1 MPLPHDLHASLTQA
15 DRAPGRLPVVVPLLT
30 LAAPMLLGQAGQVL
44 LQLTDT
50 LLIGHVGAVELAAA
64 SLAGN
69 FVMFALYFAY
79 GAVGAVSPTIAQLHG
94 AGDRDGVSRT
104 AEAGAWLALMIGSV
118 IAVSL
123 TAVVPLLEHL
133 GQPPDVARAA
143 WGYLLLIAWSMPGAI
158 LAVVLG
164 QVAEAVDRPW
174 PVFGFMFMA
183 VVLNA
188 LLAWCLVFGHAGFPA
203 LGLPGAGLATF
214 VARWVHA
221 AALALWMLSDPRV
234 AGRRNHGS
242 GLQPGELTVV
252 ATVGRLFHQGLP
264 LAAQDV
270 LEGGA
275 FAVGALMLGWV
286 GTTALAANQVTVG
299 IASLAWMV
307 PVSLS
312 MATGVR
318 VAQAAGAGDMDAA
331 RRTGIAAM
339 LLGTGL
345 MAICAVFYV
354 AGGRWLARLFT
365 DDPEVAALAGT
376 LVSIAGIYQVSD
388 VIQSVS
394 LGALRGLLDNRVPM
408 LANAVCYWVLSLP
421 TVWFLTFR
429 CGWGAAGVWAGYL
442 PWMVGTGL
450 FFLVRFLRLTAR
462 PSPAA
467 AGSIRWPRT

>member
-1 MPLPHDLHASLTQA
+1 MAVPDQLQTSNPPVARATGRWPIVVSLLA
-15 DRAPGRLPVVVPLLT
+15 

-69 FVMFALYFAY
+69 FVMFALSLAY

-104 AEAGAWLALMIGSV
+104 AEAGAWLALMIGGV

-123 TAVVPLLEHL
+123 SGVVPLLEHL

-143 WGYLLLIAWSMPGAI
+143 WGYLLLIAWSMPGGI

-174 PVFGFMFMA
+174 PVFGFMVLA

-214 VARWVHA
+214 AARWMHA
-221 AALALWMLSDPRV
+221 AALAVWMLSDSRV
-234 AGRRNHGS
+234 AGRRAADRG
-242 GLQPGELTVV
+242 GLPRDLSVIP
-252 ATVGRLFHQGLP
+252 AIGRLFRQGLP

-275 FAVGALMLGWV
+275 FAFGALMLGWV
-286 GTTALAANQVTVG
+286 GTTALAAK
-299 IASLAWMV
+299 AS
-307 PVSLS
+307 
-312 MATGVR
+312 
-318 VAQAAGAGDMDAA
+318 AGRSHPA
-331 RRTGIAAM
+331 RRQR
-339 LLGTGL
+339 LGQQ
-345 MAICAVFYV
+345 
-354 AGGRWLARLFT
+354 RL
-365 DDPEVAALAGT
+365 PSANSPGAS
-376 LVSIAGIYQVSD
+376 SIAGRTRWIGPRYAS
-388 VIQSVS
+388 S
-394 LGALRGLLDNRVPM
+394 
-408 LANAVCYWVLSLP
+408 
-421 TVWFLTFR
+421 
-429 CGWGAAGVWAGYL
+429 AAGWMPRTSPRPL
-442 PWMVGTGL
+442 P
-450 FFLVRFLRLTAR
+450 R
-462 PSPAA
+462 PPNRPA
-467 AGSIRWPRT
+467 AGSFVWGDSPSRRDTSSS